1 MNPVPGSERPWTIDP
16 WRDDRTAMISGC
28 GLMVLLTTAFYS
40 PALVLHRT
48 LVFGDIT
55 TIDLPFF
62 EFFARVIKG
71 QASPLWSTQIWGG
84 HPLFAEG
91 QGAFAHPLNIVWAAT
106 VTPIVGP
113 IYSMNLF
120 YWLLKI
126 LGGIGVMGLC
136 RTLGASFWA
145 STFAALAVIF
155 SGIWAHEQYV
165 LPVFQTLAWIPWAL
179 WAMEVWLKRPSL
191 RTAALFGAALSLV
204 ILSGYPQGLHG
215 TMIYAVVTVLIVPF
229 HAGIRN
235 EWVKSWRKR
244 AVLLLVVGVIAVGL
258 SFVQLFPLLELI
270 GLSHRSTGI
279 GIVFAGLT
287 PLTTYVRGLLVTDF
301 AASAATGSLLVCILA
316 SSTVFLPM
324 PDRIKGHMLA
334 AFVLLILGW
343 ERATPIFRFL
353 YDHGLL
359 LGLGYFR
366 QTAIYV
372 GIACIGIA
380 VSAAFAIDWLSKWQ
394 LQPRG
399 GIPNARPPVRSYA
412 SNVGYVVLAL
422 FWIWGIA
429 SLRLNG
435 VLAAHLAVMIAA
447 GMTLYFLVKMRKR
460 HLIAPALTLVLT
472 IEILALRLH
481 PFDFFPSNVFTK
493 PPGAVSIETI
503 PDWRDYKV
511 MDVGFAGLTAFLPP
525 EEPEYIFGIRK
536 AVAAI
541 APLTNMRWE
550 LPSMAGNL
558 ALELR
563 RRTAIED
570 ILHDEIFGTIAG
582 ATGLRLIDLLGVRF
596 VTNGS
601 ELRTPGF
608 RTLYLDQRYEI
619 QTRGNKM
626 QAIEE
631 NGAALPRFQLYSR
644 WQTVDTLDAAISA
657 IKNLKAR
664 TLVIEDPDRRSLRR
678 PLPKYIGDSDDE
690 QAHIEVR
697 KATDTEYRLTVWAA
711 KPQWLFLADA
721 NYPGWTA
728 KLDGRNVPV
737 FSAQALGKAVDIPPG
752 DHDVILRFKSMTF
765 YIGLLISVLTAAIVL
780 FGTAFTLIRGRFTP
794 SWFPR

>member
-1 MNPVPGSERPWTIDP
+1 MV
-16 WRDDRTAMISGC
+16 SGC
-28 GLMVLLTTAFYS
+28 GLIVLLTTAFYF

-91 QGAFAHPLNIVWAAT
+91 QGAFAHPLNIVWAAV

-126 LGGIGVMGLC
+126 IGGIGVMGLC

-165 LPVFQTLAWIPWAL
+165 LPVFQTLTWIPWVL

-191 RTAALFGAALSLV
+191 HSAALFGAALSLV

-215 TMIYAVVTVLIVPF
+215 TIIYAVVTILIVPF
-229 HAGIRN
+229 QAGTRN

-244 AVLLLVVGVIAVGL
+244 ATLLLVVGAIAVGL
-258 SFVQLFPLLELI
+258 SFVQLFPLFELV

-279 GIVFAGLT
+279 GIAFAGLT

-301 AASAATGSLLVCILA
+301 GPSAATGSLLVCILA
-316 SSTVFLPM
+316 SCTLFLPM

-343 ERATPIFRFL
+343 ERATPIFRFF

-359 LGLGYFR
+359 PGLGYFR
-366 QTAIYV
+366 QTTIYI
-372 GIACIGIA
+372 GIASIGIA
-380 VSAAFAIDWLSKWQ
+380 VSAAFAIDRLSKWEF
-394 LQPRG
+394 QPRNG
-399 GIPNARPPVRSYA
+399 ALNARPPVRSYA
-412 SNVGYVVLAL
+412 SYARYAILAA
-422 FWIWGIA
+422 FWIWA
-429 SLRLNG
+429 LSSLRLNWI
-435 VLAAHLAVMIAA
+435 LAVHIAVTIAA
-447 GMTLYFLVKMRKR
+447 GTTLFFAIKMRKR

-472 IEILALRLH
+472 IEVLALRLH
-481 PFDFFPSNVFTK
+481 PFDFFPSNVFVR
-493 PPGAVSIETI
+493 PPGVAAIETV

-511 MDVGFAGLTAFLPP
+511 MDVGFAGLTAFLPAD
-525 EEPEYIFGIRK
+525 EPDYIFGIRK

-563 RRTAIED
+563 RRTAVED

-582 ATGLRLIDLLGVRF
+582 PPGLRLIDLLGVRF
-596 VTNGS
+596 VTSGG

-608 RTLYLDQRYEI
+608 RTLYFDQRYEI

-631 NGAALPRFQLYSR
+631 NEAALPRFQLYSR

-657 IKNLKAR
+657 IKNLKTR
-664 TLVIEDPDRRSLRR
+664 MLVIEDPDRRSLR
-678 PLPKYIGDSDDE
+678 LPSPESVDDSDDE
-690 QAHIEVR
+690 SAHIEVR
-697 KATDTEYRLTVWAA
+697 KATDTEYRLTVSAT
-711 KPQWLFLADA
+711 KPQWLFIADA

-737 FSAQALGKAVDIPPG
+737 FSAQALGKAIEIPPG
-752 DHDVILRFKSMTF
+752 DHDVILKFKSKTF
-765 YIGLLISVLTAAIVL
+765 YIGLLISMFTVTILVFDAVFLCRKRQLSTKIVCQ
-780 FGTAFTLIRGRFTP
+780 AQD
-794 SWFPR
+794 